1 MVKIKIVKTTSY
13 SMKDENTLKKNMR
26 KFMGEQI
33 ELSFEYVSEI
43 PREPNGKFRQIVSKV
58 NFC

>member
-1 MVKIKIVKTTSY
+1 MKTPSY

-33 ELSFEYVSEI
+33 ELFFEYVSEI
-43 PREPNGKFRQIVSKV
+43 PRESNGKFRQIVS
-58 NFC
+58 NINIS